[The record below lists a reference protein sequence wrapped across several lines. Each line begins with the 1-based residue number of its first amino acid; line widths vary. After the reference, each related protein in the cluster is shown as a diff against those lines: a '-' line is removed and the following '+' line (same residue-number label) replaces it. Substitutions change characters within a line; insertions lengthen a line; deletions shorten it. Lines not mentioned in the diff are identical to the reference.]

1 MFYSVDPRSL
11 VPSTLP
17 GAQLFRDGHGEVVF
31 PSAPSVA
38 QSFYGPAEMDALHV
52 QTLGPGEEGLGYYE
66 VAIGA
71 PRSFFTRNSLVL
83 IPNFLS
89 QRDCHLLRAA
99 ADQRV
104 ALQPAAAKL
113 ASSESYAACR
123 EGLDR
128 LPLLI

>member
-1 MFYSVDPRSL
+1 MP
-11 VPSTLP
+11 
-17 GAQLFRDGHGEVVF
+17 Q
-31 PSAPSVA
+31 
-38 QSFYGPAEMDALHV
+38 LHV
-52 QTLGPGEEGLGYYE
+52 AVEISAK

-113 ASSESYAACR
+113 ASSESPLGLA
-123 EGLDR
+123 EGFFLDYMG
-128 LPLLI
+128 LLGSCQGI